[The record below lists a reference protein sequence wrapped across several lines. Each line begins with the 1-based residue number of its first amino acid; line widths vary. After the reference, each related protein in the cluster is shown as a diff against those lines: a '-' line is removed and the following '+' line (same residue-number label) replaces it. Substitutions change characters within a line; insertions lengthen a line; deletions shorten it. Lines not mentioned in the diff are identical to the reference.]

1 MRNVNKSPKIPYS
14 TMVRTR
20 KSDPESVPGTDSQT
34 ERTITTFAFLAEVKS
49 SVDISIKWQLVL
61 GIWCWDQHSVD
72 SKKLKA

>member
-1 MRNVNKSPKIPYS
+1 
-14 TMVRTR
+14 MVRTR

-61 GIWCWDQHSVD
+61 RIWCWDQHSVD